1 MPFLSVPSEGW
12 SGFSFL
18 SQLRHVLQL
27 ATFRS
32 AQPLYPFAR
41 ADALSLFLSV
51 SVSTMSRWVA
61 EGATVLIGSATI
73 AQLLLFQRHV
83 SASRGRRKKFFERKM
98 IAPPFCWGLSA
109 GISCREKSS
118 FRYESRSWF
127 CVIGPRIQLIGR
139 TWTWKVR
146 REERKE
152 RKEWKEISFFRPYE
166 SFDFI
171 NITFEWLER
180 KVVLSYPLSR

>member
-27 ATFRS
+27 ATF
-32 AQPLYPFAR
+32 AR
-41 ADALSLFLSV
+41 RNRFIRLRAPMLSLSFSPSLFRLWADESKRARLFLL
-51 SVSTMSRWVA
+51 
-61 EGATVLIGSATI
+61 GAQRS
-73 AQLLLFQRHV
+73 QLLLFQRHV

-98 IAPPFCWGLSA
+98 IAPRFGWGLSA
-109 GISCREKSS
+109 GISCWEKSS
-118 FRYESRSWF
+118 FRYESRPWF

-146 REERKE
+146 REGREEGKKGMERDL
-152 RKEWKEISFFRPYE
+152 FFSSVREFWFY
-166 SFDFI
+166 
-171 NITFEWLER
+171 
-180 KVVLSYPLSR
+180 

>member
-1 MPFLSVPSEGW
+1 MIRIFIPLPITSRIAAGHVSLSATALSVC
-12 SGFSFL
+12 
-18 SQLRHVLQL
+18 
-27 ATFRS
+27 
-32 AQPLYPFAR
+32 AR
-41 ADALSLFLSV
+41 RCSLSLSPSLFRPWADESKRARLFLL
-51 SVSTMSRWVA
+51 
-61 EGATVLIGSATI
+61 GAQRS
-73 AQLLLFQRHV
+73 QLLLFQRHV

-98 IAPPFCWGLSA
+98 IAPRFGWGLSA
-109 GISCREKSS
+109 GISCWEKSS
-118 FRYESRSWF
+118 FRYESRPWF